1 MVTTNLDGFSG
12 EMTNR
17 NFTLLVRART
27 DEGEIIYSDNIVVTL
42 DGEPV
47 TAPTGSDV
55 YEYQLYFEDPVQG
68 DTEIHVITVLA
79 WDDRGNSTFLR
90 YEVTYSFVD
99 TGGVVGTAYIL
110 LDATTVGLDP
120 DTLGG
125 AYAYQIKQN
134 EPASYAVLAMLEE
147 FGYEVQ
153 YARTPDD
160 GFYLQRISRGGMM
173 DYGKI
178 PENLWAKILADE
190 IGLTGQ
196 SSANSLG
203 EFDYT
208 QGSGW
213 MYSVNGVLY
222 AGKSLSD
229 YYLSDGDTLYL
240 RFTLAY
246 GKDIGGYNSSGG
258 SYGKLPTY
266 CGKWINGTYLDEHRW
281 GEETVLL
288 EPTCTQA
295 GTMAQTC
302 SVCGDV
308 RNEVPLEPLGHDLA
322 QVTRQEPTCTEPG
335 SETGVCSRCG
345 ETVQTVLE
353 ALGHD
358 LTETDRR
365 EPTCTEAG
373 YVISSCSRCHESIQS
388 DLEALGHDL
397 TETDRREPTCTE
409 AGYVISS
416 CSRCHESVR
425 SDLEALGHDWRET
438 DRREPT
444 CTEAGYVISSCSRC
458 DETAQTALEPLGHN
472 FVETGRQEPAEGQE
486 GWVDYACSRCGET
499 KRETLPPTGSPVNM
513 QGFRRKKRETKSP

>member
-1 MVTTNLDGFSG
+1 
-12 EMTNR
+12 
-17 NFTLLVRART
+17 
-27 DEGEIIYSDNIVVTL
+27 
-42 DGEPV
+42 
-47 TAPTGSDV
+47 
-55 YEYQLYFEDPVQG
+55 
-68 DTEIHVITVLA
+68 
-79 WDDRGNSTFLR
+79 
-90 YEVTYSFVD
+90 
-99 TGGVVGTAYIL
+99 
-110 LDATTVGLDP
+110 
-120 DTLGG
+120 
-125 AYAYQIKQN
+125 
-134 EPASYAVLAMLEE
+134 
-147 FGYEVQ
+147 
-153 YARTPDD
+153 
-160 GFYLQRISRGGMM
+160 
-173 DYGKI
+173 
-178 PENLWAKILADE
+178 
-190 IGLTGQ
+190 
-196 SSANSLG
+196 
-203 EFDYT
+203 
-208 QGSGW
+208 

-266 CGKWINGTYLDEHRW
+266 CGKWINGTYLDAQRW

-373 YVISSCSRCHESIQS
+373 YVISSCSRC
-388 DLEALGHDL
+388 
-397 TETDRREPTCTE
+397 
-409 AGYVISS
+409 
-416 CSRCHESVR
+416 
-425 SDLEALGHDWRET
+425 
-438 DRREPT
+438 
-444 CTEAGYVISSCSRC
+444 